1 MSATLVIMAA
11 GMGSRFGG
19 LKQLEPIGP
28 NGEILLDLSVYD
40 AQKSGFDKAVFII
53 REENEA
59 DFRQYVGK
67 RIEKRIDVEYVYQD
81 CSILPEGRTKPFG
94 TGHAVLCCRDKVT
107 TPFAAINADDYYG
120 TNAFTQLSKHLAGAK
135 AGEYAMVGYSLR
147 NTVTENGTV
156 SRGICD
162 VRDGLLSGIVEHTK
176 IASDFT
182 DTLPDGR
189 TVTLDGDS
197 IVSMNLWGFTSD
209 FFDTLASDFDK
220 FLKTADLQKDEFFLP
235 FVVND
240 MIKAGNATARV
251 LHCPDNWYGMTY
263 REDLPMVKAAI
274 KALFDKGAYNGI

>member
-28 NGEILLDLSVYD
+28 NGEILLDLSIYD
-40 AQKSGFDKAVFII
+40 AQKSGFNKAVFII

-59 DFRQYVGK
+59 DFRKYVGK

-81 CSILPEGRTKPFG
+81 CSILPEGRVKPFG
-94 TGHAVLCCRDKVT
+94 TGHAVLCSRNSVS

-120 TNAFTQLSKHLAGAK
+120 SNAFTELYKHLVNAK

-156 SRGICD
+156 ARGICKVENGFLKGVD
-162 VRDGLLSGIVEHTK
+162 EHTK

-182 DTLPDGR
+182 DTLPDGS
-189 TVTLDGDS
+189 VVQLNADD
-197 IVSMNLWGFTSD
+197 IISMNLWGFTPD
-209 FFDTLASDFDK
+209 YFDVLENGFAN
-220 FLKTADLQKDEFFLP
+220 FLKTADLQKDEFYLHYELNRLF
-235 FVVND
+235 
-240 MIKAGNATARV
+240 KQNAASVKV
-251 LHCPDNWYGMTY
+251 LRCYDNWYGMTY
-263 REDLPMVKAAI
+263 RDDLPKVKAEI